1 MKGLVALKK
10 IFYLFLLLCA
20 GMHVYAQQ
28 PVDTAARKQI
38 IIIHAD
44 KIGFKEVDSAN
55 KFQLLVGNVAVQQEK
70 TKFYCDSASIN
81 TTTNILE
88 AFKHV
93 HINDNDSLQ
102 IYSDYLKYFGHE
114 RKAKLTG
121 NVKLTDGKG
130 VLTTNQLDYDLQTK
144 IGVYSN
150 GGKVVNDKTVL
161 TSDEAFYYEQTRDV
175 FFKKNVVLVDPEY
188 TIKTDTLLYNT
199 YSGVTTFIV
208 PTEIVSDSGRQR
220 IVTSDGY
227 YDTKAKK
234 AYFGKRPKI
243 WNRSTYVEADEVA
256 NDSTGFGEARGNVI
270 YKDTAQKV
278 SVFANHINTNKNDNS
293 FLATEKPVMMIQQ
306 DEDSIFI
313 AADTLYS
320 ARLSG
325 LRKSRFVPDIVQTVT
340 QKRTLTRD
348 SSHTQINA
356 DTSEAVIDSLQ
367 NEENNN
373 IEDETDTA
381 TINKD
386 STVKTYSA
394 KADSSVII
402 RDTILTVR
410 DTALTVKDTTLTARD
425 FKRFGV
431 KDALRLRAKEASQL
445 KDTSLLTT
453 KDTTQLTAND
463 TLQLMTR
470 DTSSVKGA
478 DSTDRFF
485 EAYYHVRIYSDSMQA
500 VGDSLFYS
508 AEDSVFRLFKQ
519 PIVWTRENQVTGDT
533 IYLYTQNK
541 KPKRM
546 YVFENAISI
555 GKVDSSGNYYNQVK
569 GRTIN
574 GYFKD
579 GSIEFMRAK
588 GNAESV
594 YYAQDEGNKFIGV
607 NKATAD
613 IIDMY
618 FEERKPQRVVFR
630 SNLNGTSY
638 PMRQVNHEELKLRG
652 FKWLDALRPKSQYDL
667 FTEPPPPIKEET
679 NEKEK
684 ESEQEQQQQQ

>member
-1 MKGLVALKK
+1 MKWLVAFKNF
-10 IFYLFLLLCA
+10 FYLFFLLCA
-20 GMHVYAQQ
+20 GTHLYAQQ
-28 PVDTAARKQI
+28 PVDTEARKQI

-88 AFKHV
+88 AFNHV

-102 IYSDYLKYFGHE
+102 IYSDYLKYLGHE

-256 NDSTGFGEARGNVI
+256 NDDSTGFGEARGNVI

-278 SVFANHINTNKNDNS
+278 TVFANHINTNKNDNS

-320 ARLSG
+320 ARLSH

-348 SSHTQINA
+348 SSHTQINP
-356 DTSEAVIDSLQ
+356 DTSEVATDSLQ
-367 NEENNN
+367 KKEYYNEEE
-373 IEDETDTA
+373 IDSVS
-381 TINKD
+381 IKKD
-386 STVKTYSA
+386 SAVKTYSA
-394 KADSSVII
+394 KADSSVTIK
-402 RDTILTVR
+402 DTILTI
-410 DTALTVKDTTLTARD
+410 KDTTRS
-425 FKRFGV
+425 RV
-431 KDALRLRAKEASQL
+431 KDALRLRVKNASRL
-445 KDTSLLTT
+445 KDTSLLKANNTS
-453 KDTTQLTAND
+453 QLTPND
-463 TLQLMTR
+463 TLQLIAR
-470 DTSSVKGA
+470 DTASVKGA

-508 AEDSVFRLFKQ
+508 GEDSVFRLFKQ
-519 PIVWTRENQVTGDT
+519 PIVWTRENQVSGDT

-546 YVFENAISI
+546 YVFENAMSI
-555 GKVDSSGNYYNQVK
+555 GKVDSAGNYYNQVK

-588 GNAESV
+588 GNSESV
-594 YYAQDEGNKFIGV
+594 YYAQDENNKFIGV

-618 FEERKPQRVVFR
+618 FEEKKPQRVVFR
-630 SNLNGTSY
+630 SNLTGTSF

-667 FTEPPPPIKEET
+667 FTEPPPAIKEET
-679 NEKEK
+679 NDKEK
-684 ESEQEQQQQQ
+684 ESGEEQKQ